1 VRPRVGPSLARASTS
16 RVTVYRA
23 DPSMDE
29 IYEIY
34 EKRVKDDGSSGGAS
48 VRARARGYARRVVA
62 SSSFNSSRTTRR
74 IHHRVV
80 VVVVIA
86 LR

>member
-1 VRPRVGPSLARASTS
+1 VRPRLGPSLARASTS

-34 EKRVKDDGSSGGAS
+34 E
-48 VRARARGYARRVVA
+48 
-62 SSSFNSSRTTRR
+62 NE
-74 IHHRVV
+74 
-80 VVVVIA
+80 
-86 LR
+86 